1 MPDKLIT
8 PSTGNS
14 KSVYTSP
21 EDYYNKNMKL
31 LKAGLYQP
39 KEIRSD
45 CMPYFGWMP
54 FTSLLSYNN
63 DPLQL
68 ISAIAKAADGT
79 FVDSFISKMQYGII
93 PTDYF
98 YETLSDGHT
107 YRFRIADK
115 NHYRTQSFTR
125 THYTVIADE
134 LWSEVVAFKKPLPGS
149 GDYSVSDLRK
159 AYQTKIL
166 GQFTAEQQASMV
178 IVPVSSY
185 DQYGTAV
192 QIADKIYPMSNFEM
206 LGQKAHSNE
215 KEIFPGGAL
224 SPNWH
229 FDYMYSNGTG
239 QDQTRRKSSFNATI
253 NRSKDFYGAGYWLRA
268 GSASETLSAC
278 HVDAAGE
285 LSTSSVVTDAFIA
298 PSFCFN
304 LG

>member
-8 PSTGNS
+8 PLTGNS
-14 KSVYTSP
+14 KPVYTSP
-21 EDYYNKNMKL
+21 EDYYNKNIKL

-68 ISAIAKAADGT
+68 ISAIANWADQT
-79 FVDSFISKMQYGII
+79 DSVTNKMQYGII

-115 NHYRTQSFTR
+115 NHYRTQSFTK

-134 LWSEVVAFKKPLPGS
+134 LWSKTVAFNSNDSKGN
-149 GDYSVSDLRK
+149 DYSVSDLRK
-159 AYQTKIL
+159 AYQTEIL
-166 GQFTAEQQASMV
+166 SQFNMDQLTHMV
-178 IVPVSSY
+178 IAPVSSY
-185 DQYGTAV
+185 KQDGTAV

-206 LGQKAHSNE
+206 SGQKAYSNE
-215 KEIFPGGAL
+215 KEVLPGGTE

-229 FDYMYSNGTG
+229 FDYMYGKRTDR
-239 QDQTRRKSSFNATI
+239 DQTKRKSSFSGVVNGYQ
-253 NRSKDFYGAGYWLRA
+253 DQWGGWYWLRA
-268 GSASETLSAC
+268 AYASGAAYAC
-278 HVDAAGE
+278 SVNSIGNLFYDSVSG
-285 LSTSSVVTDAFIA
+285 TSNGA

>member
-8 PSTGNS
+8 PLTGNY

-21 EDYYNKNMKL
+21 EDYYNKNIEL

-68 ISAIAKAADGT
+68 ISAIAQWADQT
-79 FVDSFISKMQYGII
+79 DSVANKMQYGII

-98 YETLSDGHT
+98 YETLADGNT

-115 NHYRTQSFTR
+115 NHYRTQSFTK

-134 LWSEVVAFKKPLPGS
+134 IWSKIVAFNSDYSKGN
-149 GDYSVSDLRK
+149 DYSVSDLRK
-159 AYQTKIL
+159 AYQTEIL
-166 GQFTAEQQASMV
+166 SQFNEDQQASMV
-178 IVPVSSY
+178 VAPVSSY
-185 DQYGTAV
+185 KQDGTAV
-192 QIADKIYPMSNFEM
+192 QIDDKIYPMSNFEM
-206 LGQKAHSNE
+206 SGQKAYSNE
-215 KEIFPGGAL
+215 KEVLPGSTE

-229 FDYMYSNGTG
+229 FDYMYSKNTG
-239 QDQTRRKSSFNATI
+239 QDQTRRKSSFSAAVNG
-253 NRSKDFYGAGYWLRA
+253 RKDQLGGQYWLRA
-268 GSASETLSAC
+268 ANASYATRACGVISNGILGNLSVSNA
-278 HVDAAGE
+278 
-285 LSTSSVVTDAFIA
+285 SYIA

>member
-8 PSTGNS
+8 PPIDNY

-21 EDYYNKNMKL
+21 EDYYNKNIEL

-68 ISAIAKAADGT
+68 ISAIARWADQI
-79 FVDSFISKMQYGII
+79 DSVANKMQYGII

-98 YETLSDGHT
+98 YETLADGNT

-115 NHYRTQSFTR
+115 NHYRTQSFTK

-134 LWSEVVAFKKPLPGS
+134 IWSKSIAFNSDDSKGN
-149 GDYSVSDLRK
+149 DYSVSDLRK
-159 AYQTKIL
+159 AYQAEIL
-166 GQFTAEQQASMV
+166 NQFNAGQQASMV
-178 IVPVSSY
+178 VAPVSSY
-185 DQYGTAV
+185 KQDGTAV
-192 QIADKIYPMSNFEM
+192 QIDDKIYPMSNFEM
-206 LGQKAHSNE
+206 SGQKAYSNE
-215 KEIFPGGAL
+215 KEVLPGGTE

-229 FDYMYSNGTG
+229 FDYMYSKSTS
-239 QDQTRRKSSFNATI
+239 QDQTRRKGSFNATV
-253 NRSKDFYGAGYWLRA
+253 NGGKDQYGGWYWLRA
-268 GSASETLSAC
+268 AYASNATNAC
-278 HVDAAGE
+278 NVNYGGYLHYYSVSDA
-285 LSTSSVVTDAFIA
+285 SYDA

>member
-8 PSTGNS
+8 PLTGNS
-14 KSVYTSP
+14 KPVYTSP
-21 EDYYNKNMKL
+21 EDYYNKNIEL

-68 ISAIAKAADGT
+68 ISAIAKWADQKNS
-79 FVDSFISKMQYGII
+79 VASKMQYGII

-98 YETLSDGHT
+98 YETLADGHT

-115 NHYRTQSFTR
+115 NHYRMQFFTK

-134 LWSEVVAFKKPLPGS
+134 IWSKGVAFNSNNSKGN
-149 GDYSVSDLRK
+149 DYSVSDLRK
-159 AYQTKIL
+159 AYQTEIL
-166 GQFTAEQQASMV
+166 NQFNADQQASMV
-178 IVPVSSY
+178 VAPVSSY
-185 DQYGTAV
+185 KQDGTAV
-192 QIADKIYPMSNFEM
+192 QLTDKIYPMSNFEM
-206 LGQKAHSNE
+206 SGLRAYSNE
-215 KEIFPGGAL
+215 KEVLPGGTE

-229 FDYMYSNGTG
+229 FDYMYSKSILE
-239 QDQTRRKSSFNATI
+239 DQTRRKSSFSAAQNG
-253 NRSKDFYGAGYWLRA
+253 SKDHLGGQYWLRTA
-268 GSASETLSAC
+268 YASGTAYACSVDSYGYLFNNSISNTLN
-278 HVDAAGE
+278 G
-285 LSTSSVVTDAFIA
+285 A

>member
-8 PSTGNS
+8 PLTGNS
-14 KSVYTSP
+14 KPVYTSP
-21 EDYYNKNMKL
+21 EDYYNKNITL

-68 ISAIAKAADGT
+68 ISAIAKWADQK
-79 FVDSFISKMQYGII
+79 DSVANKMQYGII

-98 YETLSDGHT
+98 YETLADGHT

-115 NHYRTQSFTR
+115 NHYRTQSFTK

-134 LWSEVVAFKKPLPGS
+134 IWSRTMAFNSADSKGN
-149 GDYSVSDLRK
+149 DYSVSDLRK
-159 AYQTKIL
+159 VYQTEIL
-166 GQFTAEQQASMV
+166 DQFNADQQASMV
-178 IVPVSSY
+178 VAPVSSY
-185 DQYGTAV
+185 KQDGTAV
-192 QIADKIYPMSNFEM
+192 QIDDKIYPMSNFEM
-206 LGQKAHSNE
+206 SGQKAHSNE
-215 KEIFPGGAL
+215 KEVLPGGTE

-229 FDYMYSNGTG
+229 FDCMYSNGIG
-239 QDQTRRKSSFNATI
+239 YDQTRRKSSFSAAVNGT
-253 NRSKDFYGAGYWLRA
+253 KDQLGGWYWLRA
-268 GSASETLSAC
+268 ASTLIATIVCGVGDNGNLIRFSGTAK
-278 HVDAAGE
+278 GN
-285 LSTSSVVTDAFIA
+285 LA

>member
-8 PSTGNS
+8 PPIGNY

-21 EDYYNKNMKL
+21 EDYYNKNMEL
-31 LKAGLYQP
+31 LKAGLYKP

-68 ISAIAKAADGT
+68 ISAIAKWADQT
-79 FVDSFISKMQYGII
+79 DNVANKMQYGII

-98 YETLSDGHT
+98 YETMGDGHT

-115 NHYRTQSFTR
+115 NHYRTQSFTK

-134 LWSEVVAFKKPLPGS
+134 ILNKAVAFNSDDSKGN
-149 GDYSVSDLRK
+149 DYSVSDLRK
-159 AYQTKIL
+159 AYQTEIL
-166 GQFTAEQQASMV
+166 NRFDFDQQASMV
-178 IVPVSSY
+178 IAPVSSY
-185 DQYGTAV
+185 KQDGTAV
-192 QIADKIYPMSNFEM
+192 LITDKIYPMSNFETS
-206 LGQKAHSNE
+206 GQKAYSNE
-215 KEIFPGGAL
+215 KEVLPGGTE

-229 FDYMYSNGTG
+229 FDYMYSKSTG
-239 QDQTRRKSSFNATI
+239 PDQTRRKSSFNGAV
-253 NRSKDFYGAGYWLRA
+253 NGDKDQWGGRYWLRA
-268 GSASETLSAC
+268 AYASGATRACDVSHTGSLGSY
-278 HVDAAGE
+278 
-285 LSTSSVVTDAFIA
+285 SVSDTDSIA

>member
-8 PSTGNS
+8 PPTGNS
-14 KSVYTSP
+14 KPVYTSP
-21 EDYYNKNMKL
+21 EDYYNKNIAL

-54 FTSLLSYNN
+54 FSSLPSYNN

-68 ISAIAKAADGT
+68 ISAIAKWADLTDSAAN
-79 FVDSFISKMQYGII
+79 KMQYGII

-98 YETLSDGHT
+98 YETLADGHT

-115 NHYRTQSFTR
+115 NHYRTQSFTK

-134 LWSEVVAFKKPLPGS
+134 VYSEIIAFNSDDSKGN
-149 GDYSVSDLRK
+149 DYSVSDLRK
-159 AYQTKIL
+159 AYQVKIYNKFD
-166 GQFTAEQQASMV
+166 GEQQGSMV
-178 IVPVSSY
+178 IAPVSSY
-185 DQYGTAV
+185 KQNGTAV

-206 LGQKAHSNE
+206 FGQKAYSNE
-215 KEIFPGGAL
+215 KEVLPGGTE

-229 FDYMYSNGTG
+229 FDYMYSKSTN
-239 QDQTRRKSSFNATI
+239 QDQTRKKNSFSEEVNG
-253 NRSKDFYGAGYWLRA
+253 SKNQFGTWYYLRAARPSFANQACGVDGYGAPATR
-268 GSASETLSAC
+268 SVS
-278 HVDAAGE
+278 
-285 LSTSSVVTDAFIA
+285 STYNGA
-298 PSFCFN
+298 PSLCFN

>member
-1 MPDKLIT
+1 MPDKLIA
-8 PSTGNS
+8 PLTGNS
-14 KSVYTSP
+14 KPIYTSP
-21 EDYYNKNMKL
+21 EDYYNKNIAL

-68 ISAIAKAADGT
+68 ISAIAKWADQT
-79 FVDSFISKMQYGII
+79 DSVANKMQYGII

-134 LWSEVVAFKKPLPGS
+134 LWSKVVAFKNHLPGS

-159 AYQTKIL
+159 AYQTEIL
-166 GQFTAEQQASMV
+166 SQFTAEQQASMV
-178 IVPVSSY
+178 VVPVSSY
-185 DQYGTAV
+185 NQDGIAV

-206 LGQKAHSNE
+206 SGQKAHSNE
-215 KEIFPGGAL
+215 KEVLPGGTG

-229 FDYMYSNGTG
+229 FYYMYSKSTG
-239 QDQTRRKSSFNATI
+239 QDQTRRKSSFNATV
-253 NRSKDFYGAGYWLRA
+253 NGSKGFYGIGYWLRA
-268 GSASETLSAC
+268 GSALETLSAC

-285 LSTSSVVTDAFIA
+285 LSTSSVVTDVSIA

>member
-8 PSTGNS
+8 PPIDNY

-21 EDYYNKNMKL
+21 EDYYNKNIEL

-68 ISAIAKAADGT
+68 ISAIAKWADQT
-79 FVDSFISKMQYGII
+79 DSVANKMQYGII

-98 YETLSDGHT
+98 YETLADGHT

-115 NHYRTQSFTR
+115 NHYRTQSFNK

-134 LWSEVVAFKKPLPGS
+134 LYSESIAFNNSDSKGN
-149 GDYSVSDLRK
+149 DYSVSDLRK
-159 AYQTKIL
+159 AYQVKIYNK
-166 GQFTAEQQASMV
+166 FNAEQGASMV
-178 IVPVSSY
+178 IAPVSSY
-185 DQYGTAV
+185 KQDGTAV

-206 LGQKAHSNE
+206 SGQKAYSNE
-215 KEIFPGGAL
+215 KEVLPGGTE

-229 FDYMYSNGTG
+229 FDYMYSKSTG
-239 QDQTRRKSSFNATI
+239 SDQTRRKNSFSEVVNMGK
-253 NRSKDFYGAGYWLRA
+253 NQRGVWYWLRA
-268 GSASETLSAC
+268 ARTSFANQAC
-278 HVDAAGE
+278 GVDGDGMMNAR
-285 LSTSSVVTDAFIA
+285 SVSSMYGGA

>member
-8 PSTGNS
+8 PLTGNS

-21 EDYYNKNMKL
+21 EDYYNKNIEL

-54 FTSLLSYNN
+54 FTSLLSYDN

-68 ISAIAKAADGT
+68 ISAIAKWADQT
-79 FVDSFISKMQYGII
+79 DNITNKMQYGII

-98 YETLSDGHT
+98 YETLADGHT

-115 NHYRTQSFTR
+115 NHYRTQSFTK

-134 LWSEVVAFKKPLPGS
+134 IWSKNIAFNSDNSKGN
-149 GDYSVSDLRK
+149 DYSVSDLRK
-159 AYQTKIL
+159 AYQTEIL
-166 GQFTAEQQASMV
+166 NQFNAAQKASMV
-178 IVPVSSY
+178 VAPVSSY
-185 DQYGTAV
+185 KPDGTAV
-192 QIADKIYPMSNFEM
+192 QIADEIYPMSNFEM
-206 LGQKAHSNE
+206 SGKRAYSNE
-215 KEIFPGGAL
+215 KEVLPGGTE

-229 FDYMYSNGTG
+229 FDYMYGKSILG
-239 QDQTRRKSSFNATI
+239 DQTRRKSSFSVSPNGM
-253 NRSKDFYGAGYWLRA
+253 KDDSGGIYWLRTA
-268 GSASETLSAC
+268 YVSGTTYAC
-278 HVDAAGE
+278 CVYYNGYLFKNPISDKTYG
-285 LSTSSVVTDAFIA
+285 T

>member
-8 PSTGNS
+8 PLTGNS
-14 KSVYTSP
+14 KPVYTSP
-21 EDYYNKNMKL
+21 EDYYNKNIEL

-54 FTSLLSYNN
+54 FTSLLSCNN

-68 ISAIAKAADGT
+68 ISAIAKWADLANSIT
-79 FVDSFISKMQYGII
+79 NKMQYGII

-98 YETLSDGHT
+98 YETLADGHT

-115 NHYRTQSFTR
+115 NHYRTQSFTK

-134 LWSEVVAFKKPLPGS
+134 VWSKTVAFNSDDSKDN
-149 GDYSVSDLRK
+149 DYSVSNLRK
-159 AYQTKIL
+159 AYQTEIL
-166 GQFTAEQQASMV
+166 NQFNADQQASMV
-178 IVPVSSY
+178 VAPVSSY
-185 DQYGTAV
+185 KKDGTAV

-206 LGQKAHSNE
+206 SGQKAYSNE
-215 KEIFPGGAL
+215 KEVLPGGAE

-229 FDYMYSNGTG
+229 FDYMYSKIIDD
-239 QDQTRRKSSFNATI
+239 DQTRRKNSFNATV
-253 NRSKDFYGAGYWLRA
+253 NSPKKQFGCWYLLRA
-268 GSASETLSAC
+268 AN
-278 HVDAAGE
+278 V
-285 LSTSSVVTDAFIA
+285 SSINSVCIVNIYGRLAITAVSNATNGA

>member
-8 PSTGNS
+8 PLTGNS
-14 KSVYTSP
+14 KPVYTSP
-21 EDYYNKNMKL
+21 EDYYNKNIEL
-31 LKAGLYQP
+31 LKVGLYQP

-54 FTSLLSYNN
+54 FTSLLSYDN

-68 ISAIAKAADGT
+68 ISAIAKWADQT
-79 FVDSFISKMQYGII
+79 DSVARKMQYGII

-98 YETLSDGHT
+98 YETLADGHT

-115 NHYRTQSFTR
+115 NHYRTQSFTK

-134 LWSEVVAFKKPLPGS
+134 IWSKSVAFNIDKSKGN
-149 GDYSVSDLRK
+149 DYSVSDLRK
-159 AYQTKIL
+159 AYQTEIL
-166 GQFTAEQQASMV
+166 NQFNAAQKASMV
-178 IVPVSSY
+178 VAPVSSY
-185 DQYGTAV
+185 KQDGTAV

-206 LGQKAHSNE
+206 SGKRAYSNE
-215 KEIFPGGAL
+215 KEVLPGGTI

-229 FDYMYSNGTG
+229 FNYMYGNSIFE
-239 QDQTRRKSSFNATI
+239 DQTRRKSSFSAAPNGI
-253 NRSKDFYGAGYWLRA
+253 KDRLDGMYWLRA
-268 GSASETLSAC
+268 AYASGTAYACSVESYGYLFRDLISNETY
-278 HVDAAGE
+278 G
-285 LSTSSVVTDAFIA
+285 T

>member
-8 PSTGNS
+8 PPIGNY

-21 EDYYNKNMKL
+21 EDYYNKNIEL

-54 FTSLLSYNN
+54 FTLLLSYDN
-63 DPLQL
+63 DPLKL
-68 ISAIAKAADGT
+68 ISAIARWADQA
-79 FVDSFISKMQYGII
+79 DSVANKMQYGII

-98 YETLSDGHT
+98 YETLADGHT

-115 NHYRTQSFTR
+115 NHYRTQSFTK

-134 LWSEVVAFKKPLPGS
+134 VWSNSVAFNSNYSKGN
-149 GDYSVSDLRK
+149 DYSVSDLRK
-159 AYQTKIL
+159 AYQTEIL
-166 GQFTAEQQASMV
+166 NQFDANQQGSMV
-178 IVPVSSY
+178 VVPVSSY
-185 DQYGTAV
+185 KQDGTAV
-192 QIADKIYPMSNFEM
+192 QIDDKIYPMSNFEM
-206 LGQKAHSNE
+206 SGQKAFSNE
-215 KEIFPGGAL
+215 KEVLPGGTK

-229 FDYMYSNGTG
+229 FDYMYSKSTG
-239 QDQTRRKSSFNATI
+239 QDQTRKKSSFNAAVNGTE
-253 NRSKDFYGAGYWLRA
+253 NMWGGWYWLRA
-268 GSASETLSAC
+268 ANASSAANAC
-278 HVDAAGE
+278 SVNGGGNLINHVV
-285 LSTSSVVTDAFIA
+285 SNRNHYA

>member
-8 PSTGNS
+8 PLTGNS
-14 KSVYTSP
+14 KPVYTSP
-21 EDYYNKNMKL
+21 EDYYNKNIAL

-68 ISAIAKAADGT
+68 ISAIAKWADQT
-79 FVDSFISKMQYGII
+79 DTVANKMQYGII

-98 YETLSDGHT
+98 YETLADGHT

-115 NHYRTQSFTR
+115 NHYRTQSFTK

-134 LWSEVVAFKKPLPGS
+134 MWSKTVAFNVDNSKGN
-149 GDYSVSDLRK
+149 DYSVSDLRK
-159 AYQTKIL
+159 AYQTEIL
-166 GQFTAEQQASMV
+166 NQFNADQQASMV
-178 IVPVSSY
+178 VAPVSSY
-185 DQYGTAV
+185 KQDGTAV

-206 LGQKAHSNE
+206 SGQKAYSNE
-215 KEIFPGGAL
+215 KEVLPGGTE

-229 FDYMYSNGTG
+229 FDYMYSKSTG
-239 QDQTRRKSSFNATI
+239 QDQTRRKSSFNATM
-253 NRSKDFYGAGYWLRA
+253 NGGKDQWGGLYWLRA
-268 GSASETLSAC
+268 AHASNATYACNVSYGGYLGSY
-278 HVDAAGE
+278 
-285 LSTSSVVTDAFIA
+285 SVSNANNRA

>member
-1 MPDKLIT
+1 MPDQLIT
-8 PSTGNS
+8 PLTGNC
-14 KSVYTSP
+14 KPVYTSP
-21 EDYYNKNMKL
+21 EDYYNKNMEL

-68 ISAIAKAADGT
+68 VSAIAKWADQT
-79 FVDSFISKMQYGII
+79 NSVASKMQYGII

-98 YETLSDGHT
+98 YETLADGHT
-107 YRFRIADK
+107 NRFRIADK
-115 NHYRTQSFTR
+115 NHYRTQSFTK

-134 LWSEVVAFKKPLPGS
+134 IWSKNVAFNSDNSKGN
-149 GDYSVSDLRK
+149 DYSVSDLRK
-159 AYQTKIL
+159 VYQTEIL
-166 GQFTAEQQASMV
+166 NQFNTDQQASMV
-178 IVPVSSY
+178 VAPVSSY
-185 DQYGTAV
+185 KQDGTAV

-206 LGQKAHSNE
+206 SGQRAYSNE
-215 KEIFPGGAL
+215 KEVLPGGTK

-229 FDYMYSNGTG
+229 FDYMYSKSILE
-239 QDQTRRKSSFNATI
+239 DQTRRKSSFSAAPNGI
-253 NRSKDFYGAGYWLRA
+253 KDHLGGRYWLRA
-268 GSASETLSAC
+268 AYASGTAYAC
-278 HVDAAGE
+278 DVDSYGY
-285 LSTSSVVTDAFIA
+285 LFKNSISDKIYGT

>member
-8 PSTGNS
+8 PLTGNS
-14 KSVYTSP
+14 KPVYTSP
-21 EDYYNKNMKL
+21 EDYYNKNIEL

-68 ISAIAKAADGT
+68 ISAIAKWADQT
-79 FVDSFISKMQYGII
+79 DSVANKMQYGII

-98 YETLSDGHT
+98 YETMPDGHT

-115 NHYRTQSFTR
+115 NHYRTQSFTK

-134 LWSEVVAFKKPLPGS
+134 LWSIAVVFNSDDYKGN
-149 GDYSVSDLRK
+149 DYSVSDLRGI
-159 AYQTKIL
+159 YQTEIL
-166 GQFTAEQQASMV
+166 NRFDADQKDSMV
-178 IVPVSSY
+178 VAPVSSY
-185 DQYGTAV
+185 KQDGTAV

-206 LGQKAHSNE
+206 SGQKAYSNE
-215 KEIFPGGAL
+215 KEVLPGGTE

-229 FDYMYSNGTG
+229 FDYMYSKSTG
-239 QDQTRRKSSFNATI
+239 QDQTRRKSSFNATL
-253 NRSKDFYGAGYWLRA
+253 NTYQDQWGALYWLRGA
-268 GSASETLSAC
+268 YALRPTLTCSVGVSGALDFYS
-278 HVDAAGE
+278 V
-285 LSTSSVVTDAFIA
+285 STSAGNHTL
-298 PSFCFN
+298 SFCFN

>member
-8 PSTGNS
+8 PLTGNS
-14 KSVYTSP
+14 KPVYTSP
-21 EDYYNKNMKL
+21 EDYYNKNIEL

-68 ISAIAKAADGT
+68 VSAIAKGAGLTDN
-79 FVDSFISKMQYGII
+79 IINKMQYGII

-98 YETLSDGHT
+98 YETLPDGHT

-115 NHYRTQSFTR
+115 NHYRTQSFTK

-134 LWSEVVAFKKPLPGS
+134 LWNKNAIFNDSSSKGN
-149 GDYSVSDLRK
+149 DYSVSDLRK
-159 AYQTKIL
+159 VYQTEIL
-166 GQFTAEQQASMV
+166 GQFTAEQQASMIV
-178 IVPVSSY
+178 VPVSSY
-185 DQYGTAV
+185 KKDGTAV

-206 LGQKAHSNE
+206 SGQKIYSNE
-215 KEIFPGGAL
+215 KEVLPGGTE

-229 FDYMYSNGTG
+229 FDYLYSKSTDRG
-239 QDQTRRKSSFNATI
+239 QTRQKSSFNVKV
-253 NRSKDFYGAGYWLRA
+253 NGSKDYYGTGYWLRTA
-268 GSASETLSAC
+268 YAASATSAC
-278 HVDAAGE
+278 IVW
-285 LSTSSVVTDAFIA
+285 STGYISSHLVSNDVSMSA
-298 PSFCFN
+298 SFCFN

>member
-1 MPDKLIT
+1 MLDKLIT
-8 PSTGNS
+8 PLTGNY
-14 KSVYTSP
+14 KPVYTSP
-21 EDYYNKNMKL
+21 EDYYNKNIEL

-68 ISAIAKAADGT
+68 ISAIAQWADQT
-79 FVDSFISKMQYGII
+79 NSVARKMQYGII

-98 YETLSDGHT
+98 YETLADGHT

-115 NHYRTQSFTR
+115 NHYRTQSFTK

-134 LWSEVVAFKKPLPGS
+134 VWSKGVAFNSNNSKGN
-149 GDYSVSDLRK
+149 DYSVSDLRK
-159 AYQTKIL
+159 AYQTEIL
-166 GQFTAEQQASMV
+166 NQFNADQQASMV
-178 IVPVSSY
+178 VAPVSSY
-185 DQYGTAV
+185 KQDGTAI

-206 LGQKAHSNE
+206 SGQKAYSNE
-215 KEIFPGGAL
+215 KEVLPGGTE

-229 FDYMYSNGTG
+229 FDYMYGKSILE
-239 QDQTRRKSSFNATI
+239 DQTRRKSSFSAAPNGA
-253 NRSKDFYGAGYWLRA
+253 KDHLGSQYWLRA
-268 GSASETLSAC
+268 AYASGTASAC
-278 HVDAAGE
+278 SVDSYGYLHNNSISNARNG
-285 LSTSSVVTDAFIA
+285 A

>member
-8 PSTGNS
+8 PLTGNY

-68 ISAIAKAADGT
+68 ISAIAKGADLT
-79 FVDSFISKMQYGII
+79 DDVANKMQYGII

-98 YETLSDGHT
+98 YETLANGHT

-115 NHYRTQSFTR
+115 NHYRTQSFTK

-134 LWSEVVAFKKPLPGS
+134 LWSGTVAFNSDNSKGS
-149 GDYSVSDLRK
+149 DYSVSDLRK
-159 AYQTKIL
+159 AYQVKIYSN
-166 GQFTAEQQASMV
+166 FTAEQQASMIV
-178 IVPVSSY
+178 VPVSSY
-185 DQYGTAV
+185 KKDGTAV

-206 LGQKAHSNE
+206 SGQKAYSNE
-215 KEIFPGGAL
+215 KEVLPGGTE

-229 FDYMYSNGTG
+229 FNYMYSKSTG
-239 QDQTRRKSSFNATI
+239 QDQTRRKSSFSATVNGNI
-253 NRSKDFYGAGYWLRA
+253 DQWGGWYWLRTA
-268 GSASETLSAC
+268 HASYATYACYVYEDGSLRGYQVPGTYSL
-278 HVDAAGE
+278 
-285 LSTSSVVTDAFIA
+285 A
-298 PSFCFN
+298 PSLCFN

>member
-1 MPDKLIT
+1 MPDKLII
-8 PSTGNS
+8 PLTGNS
-14 KSVYTSP
+14 KPVYTSP
-21 EDYYNKNMKL
+21 EDYYNKNIEL

-68 ISAIAKAADGT
+68 ISAIAKWADQT
-79 FVDSFISKMQYGII
+79 DSVANKMQYGII

-98 YETLSDGHT
+98 YETMTDGHT

-115 NHYRTQSFTR
+115 NHYRTQSFTK

-134 LWSEVVAFKKPLPGS
+134 LWSNAVAFNNDDSKGN
-149 GDYSVSDLRK
+149 DYSVSDLRK
-159 AYQTKIL
+159 IYQTEIL
-166 GQFTAEQQASMV
+166 NRFVGEQIDSMV
-178 IVPVSSY
+178 VAPVSSY
-185 DQYGTAV
+185 KQDGTAV
-192 QIADKIYPMSNFEM
+192 QIDDKIYPMSNFEM
-206 LGQKAHSNE
+206 SGQKAHSNE
-215 KEIFPGGAL
+215 KEVLPGGTE

-229 FDYMYSNGTG
+229 FDYMYSKSTG
-239 QDQTRRKSSFNATI
+239 QDQTRRKSSFDARVNEYQDQWGG
-253 NRSKDFYGAGYWLRA
+253 SYWLRA
-268 GSASETLSAC
+268 AYALHPTFTCSVNKQGALDFYS
-278 HVDAAGE
+278 V
-285 LSTSSVVTDAFIA
+285 STSSGNHA

>member
-8 PSTGNS
+8 PLTGNS
-14 KSVYTSP
+14 KPVYTSP
-21 EDYYNKNMKL
+21 EDYYNKNIEL

-68 ISAIAKAADGT
+68 ISAIAKWADQT
-79 FVDSFISKMQYGII
+79 DSVANKMQYGII

-98 YETLSDGHT
+98 YTIMTDGHT

-115 NHYRTQSFTR
+115 NHYRTQSFTK

-134 LWSEVVAFKKPLPGS
+134 VWSKYIVFNSDNSKGN
-149 GDYSVSDLRK
+149 DYSVSDLRK
-159 AYQTKIL
+159 VYQTEIL
-166 GQFTAEQQASMV
+166 NMFDFDQQASMV
-178 IVPVSSY
+178 VAPVSSY
-185 DQYGTAV
+185 KQDGTAV

-206 LGQKAHSNE
+206 SGQKAYSNE
-215 KEIFPGGAL
+215 KEVLPGGTE

-229 FDYMYSNGTG
+229 FDYMYSKSTG
-239 QDQTRRKSSFNATI
+239 QDQTRRKSSFNGAV
-253 NRSKDFYGAGYWLRA
+253 NEYKDQFGSTYWLRGA
-268 GSASETLSAC
+268 HALHPTLTCSVGNRGSL
-278 HVDAAGE
+278 DYY
-285 LSTSSVVTDAFIA
+285 SVSNTYGNSA

>member
-8 PSTGNS
+8 PLTGNS
-14 KSVYTSP
+14 KPVYTSP
-21 EDYYNKNMKL
+21 EDYYNKNIAL

-68 ISAIAKAADGT
+68 ISAIAKFADRS
-79 FVDSFISKMQYGII
+79 DSVANKMQYGII

-98 YETLSDGHT
+98 YETLADGHT

-115 NHYRTQSFTR
+115 NHYRTQSFTK

-134 LWSEVVAFKKPLPGS
+134 LYSETVAFNSDKSKGN
-149 GDYSVSDLRK
+149 DYSVSDLRK
-159 AYQTKIL
+159 AYQVKIYNK
-166 GQFTAEQQASMV
+166 FNAEQGASMV
-178 IVPVSSY
+178 IAPVSSY
-185 DQYGTAV
+185 KQDGTAV
-192 QIADKIYPMSNFEM
+192 QITDKIYPMSSFEM
-206 LGQKAHSNE
+206 SGQKAYSNE
-215 KEIFPGGAL
+215 KEVLPGGTE

-229 FDYMYSNGTG
+229 FDYMYSKSTG
-239 QDQTRRKSSFNATI
+239 KDQTRRKGSFNATV
-253 NRSKDFYGAGYWLRA
+253 NGAPDQWGGWYWLRTA
-268 GSASETLSAC
+268 SASDASYARSVDTSGGLNGYAVSNTSNVGLS
-278 HVDAAGE
+278 
-285 LSTSSVVTDAFIA
+285 I
-298 PSFCFN
+298 CFN

>member
-8 PSTGNS
+8 PLTGNS
-14 KSVYTSP
+14 KPVYTSP
-21 EDYYNKNMKL
+21 EDYYNKNMAL

-54 FTSLLSYNN
+54 FTSLLPYNN

-68 ISAIAKAADGT
+68 ISAITKGADLT
-79 FVDSFISKMQYGII
+79 DNVINKMQYGII

-98 YETLSDGHT
+98 YETLADGHT

-115 NHYRTQSFTR
+115 NHYMTQSFNK

-134 LWSEVVAFKKPLPGS
+134 LWGKRAIFNDSSSKGN
-149 GDYSVSDLRK
+149 DYSVSDLRK
-159 AYQTKIL
+159 VYQTEIL
-166 GQFTAEQQASMV
+166 GQFTVEQQASMIV
-178 IVPVSSY
+178 VPVSSY
-185 DQYGTAV
+185 KRDGTAV

-206 LGQKAHSNE
+206 SGQKVYSNE
-215 KEIFPGGAL
+215 KEVLPGGTE

-229 FDYMYSNGTG
+229 FDYMYSKSTS
-239 QDQTRRKSSFNATI
+239 QDQTRRKSSFNVI
-253 NRSKDFYGAGYWLRA
+253 VNGSKDYYGAGYWLRA
-268 GSASETLSAC
+268 AMASSGTSAC
-278 HVDAAGE
+278 SVLRTGYI
-285 LSTSSVVTDAFIA
+285 SSHFVSNDVSMA
-298 PSFCFN
+298 PSLCFN